1 MMYSEKVAGVVTSL
15 DTQKALVV
23 RAPELLLPV
32 WFEEIPFIHI
42 GAAAR
47 GGGANEG
54 HGTIHILLLL
64 VVLPKQVWL

>member
-1 MMYSEKVAGVVTSL
+1 MVDSEKAAGVVTPF
-15 DTQKALVV
+15 DAQKLCVV

-54 HGTIHILLLL
+54 HGTIHILLLF
-64 VVLPKQVWL
+64 VVLPK